1 MPERN
6 RHIGGNAFRIGMKYA
21 PISNFYANGEPT
33 VETRAID
40 ANRLTWKKPAD
51 RQRFKT
57 SLAEPL
63 LLTVHSNPVLSG

>member
-1 MPERN
+1 MVKWN
-6 RHIGGNAFRIGMKYA
+6 RHIGGNAFWIGLKYA
-21 PISNFYANGEPT
+21 SISNFYANGEST

-40 ANRLTWKKPAD
+40 TDRLTWKKPAD
-51 RQRFKT
+51 CQRFKT